1 MKRRIE
7 QSFHDCDQ
15 YVQLDMMPEQRYQI
29 VTCSKTDKYER
40 DDFIAICQ
48 AWHIKFIEVKV
59 MIFNKTAAHE
69 NDYSFNN

>member
-15 YVQLDMMPEQRYQI
+15 YVQLDMNPGQRYQI
-29 VTCSKTDKYER
+29 VICSKTGKYER
-40 DDFIAICQ
+40 DDFIAICP
-48 AWHIKFIEVKV
+48 AWHINFIEGKV
-59 MIFNKTAAHE
+59 MICNKTAAQE

>member
-1 MKRRIE
+1 MKRSIE

-29 VTCSKTDKYER
+29 VTCSKTGKYER
-40 DDFIAICQ
+40 DDFFAICP
-48 AWHIKFIEVKV
+48 ARHIKFIGVKV

>member
-7 QSFHDCDQ
+7 QSFLDCDQ
-15 YVQLDMMPEQRYQI
+15 YVQLDMMPGQRYQI
-29 VTCSKTDKYER
+29 VTCSKTGKYER
-40 DDFIAICQ
+40 DDFIAICP
-48 AWHIKFIEVKV
+48 AWHTKFMEVKV

>member
-15 YVQLDMMPEQRYQI
+15 YVQLDMMPWQRYQI
-29 VTCSKTDKYER
+29 VSFSKTGKYER
-40 DDFIAICQ
+40 DDFIAICS
-48 AWHIKFIEVKV
+48 AWHIMFFAVKV

>member
-1 MKRRIE
+1 MHDFLSFQGDNVEYNISNRKYMKRRIE

-48 AWHIKFIEVKV
+48 A
-59 MIFNKTAAHE
+59 
-69 NDYSFNN
+69 